1 MVQLLYRIRVVYPN
15 MNIVVWIEPRSII
28 VTHPSSV
35 VARDASFDA
44 SLDASLGMAVPTT
57 LAASSIVTLRAAVAR
72 PRSTPT
78 PTRSVGVAR
87 APTMVFTA
95 RASSVRARSS
105 TEDDAATPSS
115 SSASSSS
122 ESAADGFAFE
132 PKSKSKRKRDRS
144 KTRRANVDVSS
155 PAVDSYLG
163 KTEKTL
169 SQESEEAYVK
179 FLFYYIC
186 VIFVMG
192 IVLGLD
198 SFGKFPESVDAFVS
212 EKLYPFFTPFT
223 GGFLAFSSVY
233 GLIKTR
239 DDPTA
244 GK

>member
-1 MVQLLYRIRVVYPN
+1 MYEYTDGARIDTLGRPRARATPRRLRRASSSLDMRAATTLNAPAITLRVAHARRPATT
-15 MNIVVWIEPRSII
+15 PRS
-28 VTHPSSV
+28 SS
-35 VARDASFDA
+35 
-44 SLDASLGMAVPTT
+44 TN
-57 LAASSIVTLRAAVAR
+57 
-72 PRSTPT
+72 
-78 PTRSVGVAR
+78 AR
-87 APTMVFTA
+87 ARANVSTE
-95 RASSVRARSS
+95 RASSVRANSRA
-105 TEDDAATPSS
+105 EDAEND
-115 SSASSSS
+115 ASSSMS
-122 ESAADGFAFE
+122 GELDAADEFAFE
-132 PKSKSKRKRDRS
+132 PRSKSKRKRDTS
-144 KTRRANVDVSS
+144 TTRRAKVDVSS
-155 PAVDSYLG
+155 RAVDSYLG

-169 SQESEEAYVK
+169 SQESEEAYVT

-186 VIFVMG
+186 AIFVIG

>member
-1 MVQLLYRIRVVYPN
+1 MYEYTDGARIDTLGR
-15 MNIVVWIEPRSII
+15 PRARA
-28 VTHPSSV
+28 TPRRLRRASS
-35 VARDASFDA
+35 
-44 SLDASLGMAVPTT
+44 SLDMRAATT
-57 LAASSIVTLRAAVAR
+57 LNAPAITLR
-72 PRSTPT
+72 
-78 PTRSVGVAR
+78 VAR
-87 APTMVFTA
+87 ARRPATTTRSSSTNARARANVSTE
-95 RASSVRARSS
+95 RASSVRANSRA
-105 TEDDAATPSS
+105 EDAEND
-115 SSASSSS
+115 ASSSMS
-122 ESAADGFAFE
+122 AETDAADEFAFE
-132 PKSKSKRKRDRS
+132 PRSKSKRRKRDAS
-144 KTRRANVDVSS
+144 TTRRAKVDVSS

-169 SQESEEAYVK
+169 SQESEEAYVT

-186 VIFVMG
+186 AIFVIG

>member
-1 MVQLLYRIRVVYPN
+1 M
-15 MNIVVWIEPRSII
+15 
-28 VTHPSSV
+28 
-35 VARDASFDA
+35 
-44 SLDASLGMAVPTT
+44 
-57 LAASSIVTLRAAVAR
+57 
-72 PRSTPT
+72 
-78 PTRSVGVAR
+78 
-87 APTMVFTA
+87 
-95 RASSVRARSS
+95 
-105 TEDDAATPSS
+105 
-115 SSASSSS
+115 
-122 ESAADGFAFE
+122 
-132 PKSKSKRKRDRS
+132 
-144 KTRRANVDVSS
+144 
-155 PAVDSYLG
+155 DSYLG

>member
-1 MVQLLYRIRVVYPN
+1 
-15 MNIVVWIEPRSII
+15 
-28 VTHPSSV
+28 
-35 VARDASFDA
+35 
-44 SLDASLGMAVPTT
+44 MAVPTT
-57 LAASSIVTLRAAVAR
+57 LAASSVTLRAAVAR
-72 PRSTPT
+72 RSTPT
-78 PTRSVGVAR
+78 PTRSVVVAR
-87 APTMVFTA
+87 APTTVFTA

-105 TEDDAATPSS
+105 TEDDADAATPSS

-122 ESAADGFAFE
+122 SFASADGFAVE

-144 KTRRANVDVSS
+144 TTRRAKVDVSS

>member
-1 MVQLLYRIRVVYPN
+1 MYEYTDGARIDTLGR
-15 MNIVVWIEPRSII
+15 PRARA
-28 VTHPSSV
+28 TPRRLRRASS
-35 VARDASFDA
+35 
-44 SLDASLGMAVPTT
+44 SLDMRAATT
-57 LAASSIVTLRAAVAR
+57 LNAPAITLR
-72 PRSTPT
+72 
-78 PTRSVGVAR
+78 VAR
-87 APTMVFTA
+87 ARRPATTPRSSSTNARARANVSTE
-95 RASSVRARSS
+95 RASSVRANSRA
-105 TEDDAATPSS
+105 EDAEND
-115 SSASSSS
+115 ASSSMS
-122 ESAADGFAFE
+122 GELDAADEFAFE
-132 PKSKSKRKRDRS
+132 PRSKSKRKRDAS
-144 KTRRANVDVSS
+144 TTRRAKVDVSS
-155 PAVDSYLG
+155 RAVDSYLG

-169 SQESEEAYVK
+169 SQESEEAYVT

-186 VIFVMG
+186 AIFVIG

>member
-1 MVQLLYRIRVVYPN
+1 MSA
-15 MNIVVWIEPRSII
+15 E
-28 VTHPSSV
+28 T
-35 VARDASFDA
+35 
-44 SLDASLGMAVPTT
+44 
-57 LAASSIVTLRAAVAR
+57 
-72 PRSTPT
+72 
-78 PTRSVGVAR
+78 
-87 APTMVFTA
+87 
-95 RASSVRARSS
+95 
-105 TEDDAATPSS
+105 DAAD
-115 SSASSSS
+115 
-122 ESAADGFAFE
+122 EFAFE
-132 PKSKSKRKRDRS
+132 PRSKSKRRKRDAS
-144 KTRRANVDVSS
+144 TTRRAKVDVSS

-169 SQESEEAYVK
+169 SQESEEAYVT

-186 VIFVMG
+186 AIFVIG